1 MPRTT
6 VLLFALVALLGAGF
20 VWVANRPATQ
30 LSEAQVAEILALKSG
45 PDAAAVTQMVADIL
59 AKQKAEEPPHSD
71 ALIDADTLNPLI
83 ESYLLENPRI
93 LQKVSA
99 ALDAEIKTAQAAQT
113 KEALQSL
120 QEVIY
125 NDPDHVV
132 LGNPN
137 GDVTLVEL
145 FDYNCGYCRSA
156 LPDLATLMAEDPNLR
171 IILKEFP
178 ILSQGSVDAAKVA
191 VVVGRDKSVDY
202 WTFHQKLFTSRGQI
216 TKDTALAAAK
226 ELGLNPVTVGLETEA
241 PEIDRILARSFQI
254 AQGLNVTGTPT
265 YIIGNEVIPGAI
277 GLDSLRE
284 RIANMRKCGETT
296 CPA

>member
-1 MPRTT
+1 M
-6 VLLFALVALLGAGF
+6 
-20 VWVANRPATQ
+20 
-30 LSEAQVAEILALKSG
+30 
-45 PDAAAVTQMVADIL
+45 
-59 AKQKAEEPPHSD
+59 
-71 ALIDADTLNPLI
+71 
-83 ESYLLENPRI
+83 
-93 LQKVSA
+93 
-99 ALDAEIKTAQAAQT
+99 
-113 KEALQSL
+113 
-120 QEVIY
+120 
-125 NDPDHVV
+125 

-277 GLDSLRE
+277 GLDSCASASPICASAARP
-284 RIANMRKCGETT
+284 
-296 CPA
+296 PAPPDPPFLAFPVHFA